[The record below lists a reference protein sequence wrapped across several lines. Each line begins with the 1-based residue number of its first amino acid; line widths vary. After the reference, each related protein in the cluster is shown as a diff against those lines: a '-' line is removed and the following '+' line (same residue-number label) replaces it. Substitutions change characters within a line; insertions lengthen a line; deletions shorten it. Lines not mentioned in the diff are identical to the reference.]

1 MEIPKGSTVGFNQS
15 VYRLEKPVQARKYN
29 TCKIA
34 IKGDVPARC
43 VSPKNKKGQK
53 TTFHKGTIFFYS

>member
-43 VSPKNKKGQK
+43 VSPKNKKL
-53 TTFHKGTIFFYS
+53 T